1 MDKLHIMPVGDS
13 AILLEF
19 GQTIDPA
26 IQARVSA
33 LDKIL
38 TLFPHPAITE
48 WVPTY
53 RSLLVHYDPLQI
65 TYAELVTWLQNWLQQ
80 SVSQEGLNRRQVTIP
95 VLYGGEMGPDLETVA
110 THNSLTPEDVIRLHQ
125 EPSYLV
131 YMLGFLPGFPYLGG
145 LDQRLITPRLAT
157 PRTHV
162 PAGSVGIADRQTGIY
177 PLTSPGGWQLIGR
190 TPLKLYDPQRP
201 QPFLL
206 AAGDVLRFQAIS
218 QEEFNA
224 MAAEGDAT
232 PIVGDGSYPARA
244 VPKEVIQ

>member
-1 MDKLHIMPVGDS
+1 MTKPNILPVGDS
-13 AILLEF
+13 ALLLEF
-19 GQTIDPA
+19 GQVIDPE

-38 TLFPHPAITE
+38 ELFPHPAISE

-65 TYAELVTWLQNWLQQ
+65 AYDDLVAWLQSWLQQ
-80 SVSQEGLNRRQVTIP
+80 SVSQQGVNRRQVTIP
-95 VLYGGEMGPDLETVA
+95 VLYGGEGGADLETVA
-110 THNSLTPEDVIRLHQ
+110 THNNLTPEAVIKLHQ

-145 LDQRLITPRLAT
+145 LDQRLVTPRLST

-190 TPLKLYDPQRP
+190 TPLKLYDPSRQ

-206 AAGDVLRFQAIS
+206 ATGDELRFQAIT
-218 QEEFNA
+218 QEEFDRI
-224 MAAEGDAT
+224 AASRND
-232 PIVGDGSYPARA
+232 V
-244 VPKEVIQ
+244 VLKEVIQ